1 MQAFEARVQ
10 MAGQS
15 DRRHRVVAWA
25 ETRHPQGLR
34 GPELREAA
42 MLILPD
48 DGAGSVTRIGSSCR
62 VCARGDCP
70 ARREP
75 SILAAEGS

>member
-1 MQAFEARVQ
+1 M
-10 MAGQS
+10 
-15 DRRHRVVAWA
+15 
-25 ETRHPQGLR
+25 
-34 GPELREAA
+34 
-42 MLILPD
+42 
-48 DGAGSVTRIGSSCR
+48 GSSCR